1 MRTEIATINDFAQSV
16 REEMQ
21 ERLSDKYPDIVVSV
35 EQVDKIQGESYL
47 GIRVDKGNGL
57 ASPVFDLQPAYEEA
71 GFTGSLDRI
80 LDTLEEK
87 IGMIL
92 QDMPQIGPDK
102 LKDYE
107 TAKENMIM
115 QVIPIKGN
123 EERLAEMPH
132 KEMEDMAVVCRVM
145 IDGDYHGGQMSYLIT
160 NPVMQEFGVTKD
172 ELFADAAINMSER
185 APYSITPLFNVL
197 AEMDPFYMDNP
208 MPEPDNTLFVATNP
222 AKMFGAGVIAQPGF
236 MEDARAALRGSFFVL
251 PSSIHEVLLLKDDG
265 STDYHD
271 LLRMVT
277 EINATQVAPYDRLTD
292 NVYHYDALERV
303 FETAKHFSER
313 QAEKEFGRGS
323 VLKDLAENRQKMQEH
338 KPRAHDAPVRGGVA
352 I

>member
-1 MRTEIATINDFAQSV
+1 MKTEIKNMNDFAESV

-21 ERLSDKYPDIVVSV
+21 ERLSDQFPGITVDV
-35 EQVDKIQGESYL
+35 EQVEKIQGESYL
-47 GIRVDKGNGL
+47 GIRVDRGNGL
-57 ASPVFDLQPAYEEA
+57 ASPVFNLQPAYEEA

-92 QDMPQIGPDK
+92 RDMPQIGPEK

-132 KEMEDMAVVCRVM
+132 KEMEDMAVVCRVT
-145 IDGDYHGGQMSYLIT
+145 IDGDYHGGQMSYLVT
-160 NPVMQEFGVTKD
+160 DPVLQEFGVTKE
-172 ELFADAAINMSER
+172 ELFADAAENMSQNMQYTIR
-185 APYSITPLFNVL
+185 PLFSVL
-197 AEMDPFYMDNP
+197 MEMNPVFADDP
-208 MPEPDNTLFVATNP
+208 MPEPDNTLFVCTNEMG
-222 AKMFGAGVIAQPGF
+222 MFGAGAIAHPEF
-236 MEDARAALRGSFFVL
+236 MEEAGKKLRGNFFVL

-265 STDYHD
+265 MTDYHT
-271 LLRMVT
+271 LEAMVT
-277 EINATQVAPYDRLTD
+277 EINATQVAPSDRLTD
-292 NVYHYDALERV
+292 NVYHVDMQERI
-303 FETAKHFSER
+303 FETAKHFEER
-313 QAEKEFGRGS
+313 QAEKEVGRGS
-323 VLKDLAENRQKMQEH
+323 VLKDLAENRQRMQEH
-338 KPRAHDAPVRGGVA
+338 KPKAHDAPVRGGVA